1 MRPVLGEEAI
11 GRLAVETGM
20 ETERVKLL
28 LREFLARSD
37 VKQLTLLIDKECA
50 ELEARVDRLFNALL
64 PHYRTM
70 RGLYTD

>member
-1 MRPVLGEEAI
+1 M
-11 GRLAVETGM
+11 
-20 ETERVKLL
+20 
-28 LREFLARSD
+28 REFLARSD